1 MDAGNRAHLEPRR
14 IHRHDEATDPAFAL
28 AADAREQE
36 HDIGARGVA
45 GPDLRSVHH
54 IAVVVGFGARLHI
67 AEVGARLGLRKA
79 LAPQQF
85 ARSDRPQVAPLL
97 CLGSEFHDRRSE
109 EHTSELQSLMRN
121 SYAAICWK
129 KKIM

>member
-85 ARSDRPQVAPLL
+85 ARSDR
-97 CLGSEFHDRRSE
+97 SE
-109 EHTSELQSLMRN
+109 EHTSELQSLMRI
-121 SYAAICWK
+121 SYAVFYLK
-129 KKIM
+129 KKKHP